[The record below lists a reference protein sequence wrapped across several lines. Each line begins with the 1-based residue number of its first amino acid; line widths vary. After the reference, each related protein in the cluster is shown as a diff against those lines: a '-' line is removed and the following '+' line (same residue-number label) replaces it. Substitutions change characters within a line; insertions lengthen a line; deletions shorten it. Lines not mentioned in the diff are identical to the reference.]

1 MSLLPLLDAARSLAA
16 DGRLVAEAHARRG
29 ARRPALSA
37 LADPSL
43 WALSLLRGS
52 AGLRRSLGSS
62 FGLSSLLRVAFHID
76 VWTDEIGPGLR
87 LPHPF
92 CIVIGEGVSV
102 GAGCT
107 LLHNV
112 TIQRGQ
118 GTCVADGAVLNTG
131 ATILAGSS
139 VGAAAIIGAHSV
151 VRGVIPPGAV
161 AVGAPARVVKTNL
174 APLDPSAE
182 GTAPC
187 ASP

>member
-1 MSLLPLLDAARSLAA
+1 MNPLALLDAARALAA
-16 DGRLVAEAHARRG
+16 DGRLVADVHARRG
-29 ARRPALSA
+29 VRRPALAA
-37 LADPSL
+37 LADPSF

-52 AGLRRSLGSS
+52 AGLRRAFGSS
-62 FGLSSLLRVAFHID
+62 FGLSTALRVGFHID

-118 GTCVADGAVLNTG
+118 GTTVADGAVLNTG
-131 ATILAGSS
+131 VTVLAGASIGVDAV
-139 VGAAAIIGAHSV
+139 VGANSV
-151 VRGVIPPGAV
+151 VRGAIPAGCV
-161 AVGAPARVVKTNL
+161 AVGAPARVVRG
-174 APLDPSAE
+174 PSEPGQGASS
-182 GTAPC
+182 C